1 MKELRKFLYQWN
13 ELVSLPIAFVLWY
26 FSGDLL
32 RMIDPTAATYDAG
45 IFQIILFAVI
55 GGLTIHAVAWLLIK
69 ITFPGVYGY
78 LDNFLEKNLIGNDQQ
93 FSMTRWE
100 KSKVVLWVFTLY
112 LFLFVALLRVL

>member
-32 RMIDPTAATYDAG
+32 RIIDPTAATYDAG

-55 GGLTIHAVAWLLIK
+55 GGLIIHAVAWLLLK

-78 LDNFLEKNLIGNDQQ
+78 LDNFLEKNLIGNDPH
-93 FSMTRWE
+93 SMSRWE
-100 KSKVVLWVFTLY
+100 KSKLVLWVFTLY
-112 LFLFVALLRVL
+112 LLLFVALARIL